1 MKDTIS
7 PITLEIMGNSI
18 LSVAEEMGVILVK
31 TAYSTNI
38 KERKDA
44 STAIFDGKGRMIAQ
58 AEHVPMHLGSM
69 RSVVTEILKKY
80 QIHTIQPGDMFI
92 TNDPYTGGGTHLPDI
107 TMVEPVF
114 VEGKIVAF
122 VANIA
127 HHSDIGGKVP
137 GSTSSDAESIFQEGI
152 RIPLIKICRQGQ
164 IVEETIEFILNNTRT
179 PEERRGD
186 LYAQISCNKAG
197 TKRMIEIINKY
208 GKEKFAKYTDGL
220 LDYAENLMRAGI
232 KKLPDGEYSF
242 EDYLDDDGV
251 ELNKPVP
258 IKVKI
263 TIEGDK
269 AIVDFDGTSPQVKG
283 PLNLVL
289 SGTLTTV
296 FYCFKAIAGPTIF
309 ANEGIYRVIEV
320 KTPKNSIVN
329 CSTPAPVG
337 VRIDTAQRIAD
348 VIFGALAKAAPDRVI
363 AACNSS
369 VTSAI
374 FSGVN
379 PKNNNYFVYLET
391 IAGGSGAHHEN
402 DGLSGVQVHMTNTS
416 NLPVEALE
424 REYPILVESYKFAQ
438 DSGGPGFHRGGLGL
452 ERRFRMLGDN
462 LSFTGLGERHKFS
475 PWGISGGGS
484 GHPGSFWIQKDG
496 RNKEKLNSKVSN
508 INLQKD
514 DVIIVITPGAG
525 GYGNPMERPI
535 DKVLQDVKEGKVS
548 IESAKKDYGVIIN
561 EEQLDVDLEAT
572 EKYRNNI
579 NPIS

>member
-1 MKDTIS
+1 MTKNEIS
-7 PITLEIMGNSI
+7 PITLEIMGNLI

-69 RSVVTEILKKY
+69 LSVVTEILKKFPVD
-80 QIHTIQPGDMFI
+80 TIEPGDMFI

-114 VEGKIVAF
+114 VEGKIAAF

-137 GSTSSDAESIFQEGI
+137 GSTSADAESIFQEGI
-152 RIPLIKICRQGQ
+152 RIPLVKICRKGE
-164 IVEETIEFILNNTRT
+164 IVDESIEFILNNTRT
-179 PEERRGD
+179 AEERKGD
-186 LYAQISCNKAG
+186 LFAQISCNKAG
-197 TKRMIEIINKY
+197 TKRMKEVINKY
-208 GKEKFAKYTDGL
+208 GVEKFSLYTDGL
-220 LDYAENLMRAGI
+220 LNYAENLMRVGI
-232 KKLPDGEYSF
+232 KNLPDGEYSF

-251 ELNKPVP
+251 DLNKPVP

-263 TIEGDK
+263 TIKDDK
-269 AIVDFDGTSPQVKG
+269 AIVDFDGSSPQVKG

-309 ANEGIYRVIEV
+309 ANEGIYRAIQV
-320 KTPKNSIVN
+320 KAPENSIVN

-337 VRIDTAQRIAD
+337 VRIDAAQRIAD
-348 VIFGALAKAAPDRVI
+348 VIFGALAKATPERVI

-379 PKNNNYFVYLET
+379 PETNNYFVYLET
-391 IAGGSGAHHEN
+391 IAGGSGAHQKN

-424 REYPILVESYKFAQ
+424 REYPIMVETYKFAE
-438 DSGGPGFHRGGLGL
+438 DSGGPGYHRGGLGL
-452 ERRFRMLGDN
+452 ERQFRMLGDN
-462 LSFTGLGERHKFS
+462 LNYTGLGERHVFS
-475 PWGISGGGS
+475 PWGISEGKNGA
-484 GHPGSFWIQKDG
+484 PGSFWLEKDG
-496 RNKEKLNSKVSN
+496 QDKEKLNSKVSD
-508 INLQKD
+508 ISLKKD
-514 DVIIVITPGAG
+514 DLITVHTPGAG
-525 GYGNPMERPI
+525 GYGNPMDRPVE
-535 DKVLQDVKEGKVS
+535 KVLQDVKEGKVS
-548 IESAKKDYGVIIN
+548 VSSAKHDYGVIISQDL
-561 EEQLDVDLEAT
+561 EAVDLEAT
-572 EKYRNNI
+572 KKYRADNK
-579 NPIS
+579 

>member
-1 MKDTIS
+1 MMTKNEIS
-7 PITLEIMGNSI
+7 PITLEIMGNLI

-69 RSVVTEILKKY
+69 LSVVTEILKKFPVD
-80 QIHTIQPGDMFI
+80 TIEPGDMFI

-114 VEGKIVAF
+114 VEGKIAAF

-137 GSTSSDAESIFQEGI
+137 GSTSADAESIFQEGI
-152 RIPLIKICRQGQ
+152 RIPLVKICRKGE
-164 IVEETIEFILNNTRT
+164 IVDESIEFILNNTRT
-179 PEERRGD
+179 AEERKGD
-186 LYAQISCNKAG
+186 LFAQISCNKAG
-197 TKRMIEIINKY
+197 TKRMKEVINKY
-208 GKEKFAKYTDGL
+208 GVEKFSLYTDGL
-220 LDYAENLMRAGI
+220 LNYAENLMRVGI
-232 KKLPDGEYSF
+232 KNLPDGEYSF

-251 ELNKPVP
+251 DLNKPVP

-263 TIEGDK
+263 TIKDDK
-269 AIVDFDGTSPQVKG
+269 AIVDFEGSSPQVKG

-309 ANEGIYRVIEV
+309 ANEGIYRAIQV
-320 KTPKNSIVN
+320 KAPENSIVN

-337 VRIDTAQRIAD
+337 VRIDAAQRIAD
-348 VIFGALAKAAPDRVI
+348 VIFGALAKATPERVI

-379 PKNNNYFVYLET
+379 PETNNYFVYLET
-391 IAGGSGAHHEN
+391 IAGGSGAHQKN

-424 REYPILVESYKFAQ
+424 REYPIMVETYKFAE
-438 DSGGPGFHRGGLGL
+438 DSGGPGYHRGGLGL
-452 ERRFRMLGDN
+452 ERQFRMLGDN
-462 LSFTGLGERHKFS
+462 LNYTGLGERHVFS
-475 PWGISGGGS
+475 PWGISGGKNGA
-484 GHPGSFWIQKDG
+484 PGSFWLEKNGQD
-496 RNKEKLNSKVSN
+496 KEKLNSKVSD
-508 INLQKD
+508 ISLKKD
-514 DVIIVITPGAG
+514 DLITVHTPGAG
-525 GYGNPMERPI
+525 GYGNPMDRPVE
-535 DKVLQDVKEGKVS
+535 KVLQDVKEGKVS
-548 IESAKKDYGVIIN
+548 VTSAKHDYGVIISRDL
-561 EEQLDVDLEAT
+561 EAVDLEAT
-572 EKYRNNI
+572 KKYRADNK
-579 NPIS
+579 

>member
-1 MKDTIS
+1 MMTKNEIS
-7 PITLEIMGNSI
+7 PITLEIMGNLI

-69 RSVVTEILKKY
+69 LSVVTEILKKFPVD
-80 QIHTIQPGDMFI
+80 TIEPGDMFI

-114 VEGKIVAF
+114 VEGKIAAF

-137 GSTSSDAESIFQEGI
+137 GSTSADAESIFQEGI
-152 RIPLIKICRQGQ
+152 RIPLVKICRKGE
-164 IVEETIEFILNNTRT
+164 IVDESIEFILNNTRT
-179 PEERRGD
+179 AEERKGD
-186 LYAQISCNKAG
+186 LFAQISCNKAG
-197 TKRMIEIINKY
+197 TKRMKEVINKY
-208 GKEKFAKYTDGL
+208 GVEKFSLYTDGL
-220 LDYAENLMRAGI
+220 LNYAENLMRVGI
-232 KKLPDGEYSF
+232 KNLPDGEYSF

-251 ELNKPVP
+251 DLNKPVP

-263 TIEGDK
+263 TIKDDK
-269 AIVDFDGTSPQVKG
+269 AIVDFEGSSPQVKG

-309 ANEGIYRVIEV
+309 ANEGIYRAIQV
-320 KTPKNSIVN
+320 KAPENSIVN

-337 VRIDTAQRIAD
+337 VRIDSAQRIAD
-348 VIFGALAKAAPDRVI
+348 VIFGALAKATPERVI

-379 PKNNNYFVYLET
+379 PETNNYFVYLET
-391 IAGGSGAHHEN
+391 IAGGSGAHQKN

-424 REYPILVESYKFAQ
+424 REYPIMVETYKFAE
-438 DSGGPGFHRGGLGL
+438 DSGGPGYHRGGLGL
-452 ERRFRMLGDN
+452 ERQFRMLGNN
-462 LSFTGLGERHKFS
+462 LNYTGLGERHVFS
-475 PWGISGGGS
+475 PWGISGGKNGA
-484 GHPGSFWIQKDG
+484 PGSFWLEKNGQD
-496 RNKEKLNSKVSN
+496 KEKLNSKVSD
-508 INLQKD
+508 ISLKKD
-514 DVIIVITPGAG
+514 DLITVHTPGAG
-525 GYGNPMERPI
+525 GYGNPMDRPVE
-535 DKVLQDVKEGKVS
+535 KVLQDVKEGKVS
-548 IESAKKDYGVIIN
+548 VTSAKHDYGVIISRDL
-561 EEQLDVDLEAT
+561 EAVDLEAT
-572 EKYRNNI
+572 KKYRADNK
-579 NPIS
+579 

>member
-1 MKDTIS
+1 MMTKNEIS
-7 PITLEIMGNSI
+7 PITLEIMGNLI

-69 RSVVTEILKKY
+69 LSVVTEILKKFPVD
-80 QIHTIQPGDMFI
+80 TIEPGDMFI

-114 VEGKIVAF
+114 VEGKIAAF

-137 GSTSSDAESIFQEGI
+137 GSTSADAESIFQEGI
-152 RIPLIKICRQGQ
+152 RIPLVKICRKGE
-164 IVEETIEFILNNTRT
+164 IVDESIEFILNNTRT
-179 PEERRGD
+179 AEERKGD
-186 LYAQISCNKAG
+186 LFAQISCNKAG
-197 TKRMIEIINKY
+197 TKRMKEVINKY
-208 GKEKFAKYTDGL
+208 GVEKFSLYTDGL
-220 LDYAENLMRAGI
+220 LNYAENLMRVGI
-232 KKLPDGEYSF
+232 KNLPDGEYSF

-251 ELNKPVP
+251 DLNKPVP

-263 TIEGDK
+263 TIKDDK
-269 AIVDFDGTSPQVKG
+269 AIVDFEGSSPQVKG

-309 ANEGIYRVIEV
+309 ANEGIYRAIQV
-320 KTPKNSIVN
+320 KAPENSIVN

-337 VRIDTAQRIAD
+337 VRIDAAQRIAD
-348 VIFGALAKAAPDRVI
+348 VIFGALAKATPERVI

-379 PKNNNYFVYLET
+379 PETNNYFVYLET
-391 IAGGSGAHHEN
+391 IAGGSGAHQKN

-424 REYPILVESYKFAQ
+424 REYPIMVETYKFAE
-438 DSGGPGFHRGGLGL
+438 DSGGPGYHRGGLGL
-452 ERRFRMLGDN
+452 ERQFRMLGNN
-462 LSFTGLGERHKFS
+462 LNYTGLGERHVFS
-475 PWGISGGGS
+475 PWGISGGKNGA
-484 GHPGSFWIQKDG
+484 PGSFWLEKNGQD
-496 RNKEKLNSKVSN
+496 KEKLNSKVSD
-508 INLQKD
+508 ISLKKD
-514 DVIIVITPGAG
+514 DLITVHTPGAG
-525 GYGNPMERPI
+525 GYGNPMDRPVE
-535 DKVLQDVKEGKVS
+535 KVLQDVKEGKVS
-548 IESAKKDYGVIIN
+548 VTSAKHDYGVIIS
-561 EEQLDVDLEAT
+561 EDLEAVDLEAT
-572 EKYRNNI
+572 KKYRADNK
-579 NPIS
+579 

>member
-1 MKDTIS
+1 MKNEIS
-7 PITLEIMGNSI
+7 PITLEIMGNLI

-69 RSVVTEILKKY
+69 LTVVTEILKKFPVD
-80 QIHTIQPGDMFI
+80 TIEPGDMFI

-114 VEGKIVAF
+114 VEGKIAAF

-137 GSTSSDAESIFQEGI
+137 GSTSADAESVFQEGI
-152 RIPLIKICRQGQ
+152 RIPLVKICRKGE
-164 IVEETIEFILNNTRT
+164 VVDESIEFILNNTRT
-179 PEERRGD
+179 PEERKGD
-186 LYAQISCNKAG
+186 LFAQISCNKAG
-197 TKRMIEIINKY
+197 TKRMKEVINKY
-208 GKEKFAKYTDGL
+208 GVDMFSTYTDGL
-220 LDYAENLMRAGI
+220 LKYAENLMRVGI
-232 KKLPDGEYSF
+232 KNLPDGEYSF

-263 TIEGDK
+263 TIKDDK
-269 AIVDFDGTSPQVKG
+269 AIVDFEGSSPQVKG

-309 ANEGIYRVIEV
+309 ANEGIYRTIEV
-320 KTPKNSIVN
+320 KAPDHSIVN
-329 CSTPAPVG
+329 CSAPAPVG
-337 VRIDTAQRIAD
+337 VRIDAAQRIAD
-348 VIFGALAKAAPDRVI
+348 VIFGALAKATPERVI

-379 PKNNNYFVYLET
+379 PETNNYFVYLET
-391 IAGGSGAHHEN
+391 IAGGSGAHQNN

-424 REYPILVESYKFAQ
+424 REYPIMVETYKFAE
-438 DSGGPGFHRGGLGL
+438 DSGGPGLHRGGLGL
-452 ERRFRMLGDN
+452 ERQFRMLGDN
-462 LSFTGLGERHKFS
+462 LNYTGLGERHVFS
-475 PWGISGGGS
+475 PWGISGGKNGA
-484 GHPGSFWIQKDG
+484 PGSFWLEKVDQE
-496 RNKEKLNSKVSN
+496 KEKLNSKVSD
-508 INLQKD
+508 ISLQKD
-514 DVIIVITPGAG
+514 DLITVFTPGAG

-535 DKVLQDVKEGKVS
+535 EKVFKDFKEGKVS
-548 IESAKKDYGVIIN
+548 VESAEKDYGVIFTKDLN
-561 EEQLDVDLEAT
+561 EVDIEAT
-572 EKYRNNI
+572 KKHRADHV
-579 NPIS
+579 

>member
-1 MKDTIS
+1 MMTKNEIS
-7 PITLEIMGNSI
+7 PITLEIMGNLI

-69 RSVVTEILKKY
+69 LSVVTEILKKFPVD
-80 QIHTIQPGDMFI
+80 TIEPGDMFI

-114 VEGKIVAF
+114 VEGKIAAF

-137 GSTSSDAESIFQEGI
+137 GSTSADAESIFQEGI
-152 RIPLIKICRQGQ
+152 RIPLVKICRKGE
-164 IVEETIEFILNNTRT
+164 VVDESIEFILNNTRT
-179 PEERRGD
+179 AEERKGD
-186 LYAQISCNKAG
+186 LFAQISCNKAG
-197 TKRMIEIINKY
+197 TKRMKEVINKY
-208 GKEKFAKYTDGL
+208 GVEKFSIYTDGL
-220 LDYAENLMRAGI
+220 LNYAENLMRVGI
-232 KKLPDGEYSF
+232 KNLPDGEYSF

-251 ELNKPVP
+251 DLNKPVP

-263 TIEGDK
+263 TIKDDK
-269 AIVDFDGTSPQVKG
+269 AIVDFDGSSPQVKG

-309 ANEGIYRVIEV
+309 ANEGIYRAIQV
-320 KTPKNSIVN
+320 KAPENSIVN

-337 VRIDTAQRIAD
+337 VRIDAAQRIAD
-348 VIFGALAKAAPDRVI
+348 VIFGALAKATPERVI

-379 PKNNNYFVYLET
+379 PETNNYFVYLET
-391 IAGGSGAHHEN
+391 IAGGSGAHQKN

-424 REYPILVESYKFAQ
+424 REYPIMVETYKFAE
-438 DSGGPGFHRGGLGL
+438 DSGGPGYHRGGLGL
-452 ERRFRMLGDN
+452 ERQFRMLGDN
-462 LSFTGLGERHKFS
+462 LNYTGLGERHVFS
-475 PWGISGGGS
+475 PWGISGGKNGA
-484 GHPGSFWIQKDG
+484 PGSFWLEKNGQD
-496 RNKEKLNSKVSN
+496 KEKLNSKVSD
-508 INLQKD
+508 ISLKKD
-514 DVIIVITPGAG
+514 DLITVHTPGAG
-525 GYGNPMERPI
+525 GYGNPMDRPVE
-535 DKVLQDVKEGKVS
+535 KVLQDVKEGKVS
-548 IESAKKDYGVIIN
+548 VSSAKHDYGVIISQDL
-561 EEQLDVDLEAT
+561 EAVDLEAT
-572 EKYRNNI
+572 KKYRADNK
-579 NPIS
+579 

>member
-1 MKDTIS
+1 MMTKNEIS
-7 PITLEIMGNSI
+7 PITLEIMGNLI

-69 RSVVTEILKKY
+69 LSVVTEILKKFPVD
-80 QIHTIQPGDMFI
+80 TIEPGDMFI

-114 VEGKIVAF
+114 VEGKIAAF

-137 GSTSSDAESIFQEGI
+137 GSTSADAESIFQEGI
-152 RIPLIKICRQGQ
+152 RIPLVKICRKGE
-164 IVEETIEFILNNTRT
+164 IVDESIEFILNNTRT
-179 PEERRGD
+179 AEERKGD
-186 LYAQISCNKAG
+186 LFAQISCNKAG
-197 TKRMIEIINKY
+197 TKRMKEVINKY
-208 GKEKFAKYTDGL
+208 GVEKFSLYTDGL
-220 LDYAENLMRAGI
+220 LNYAENLMRVGI
-232 KKLPDGEYSF
+232 KNLPDGEYSF

-251 ELNKPVP
+251 DLNKPVP

-263 TIEGDK
+263 TIKDDK
-269 AIVDFDGTSPQVKG
+269 AIVDFEGSSPQVKG

-309 ANEGIYRVIEV
+309 ANEGIYRAIQV
-320 KTPKNSIVN
+320 KAPENSIVN

-337 VRIDTAQRIAD
+337 VRIDSAQRIAD
-348 VIFGALAKAAPDRVI
+348 VIFGALAKATPERVI

-379 PKNNNYFVYLET
+379 PETNNYFVYLET
-391 IAGGSGAHHEN
+391 IAGGSGAHQKN

-424 REYPILVESYKFAQ
+424 REYPIMVETYKFAE
-438 DSGGPGFHRGGLGL
+438 DSGGPGYHRGGLGL
-452 ERRFRMLGDN
+452 ERQFRMLGDN
-462 LSFTGLGERHKFS
+462 LNYTGLGERHVFS
-475 PWGISGGGS
+475 PWGISGGKNGA
-484 GHPGSFWIQKDG
+484 PGSFWLEKNGQD
-496 RNKEKLNSKVSN
+496 KEKLNSKVSD
-508 INLQKD
+508 ISLKKD
-514 DVIIVITPGAG
+514 DLITVHTPGAG
-525 GYGNPMERPI
+525 GYGNPMDRPVE
-535 DKVLQDVKEGKVS
+535 KVLQDVKEGKVS
-548 IESAKKDYGVIIN
+548 VTSAKHDYGVIISRDL
-561 EEQLDVDLEAT
+561 EAVDLEAT
-572 EKYRNNI
+572 KKYRADNK
-579 NPIS
+579 

>member
-1 MKDTIS
+1 MMTKNEIS
-7 PITLEIMGNSI
+7 PITLEIMGNLI

-69 RSVVTEILKKY
+69 LSVVTEILKKFPVD
-80 QIHTIQPGDMFI
+80 TIEPGDMFI

-114 VEGKIVAF
+114 VEGKIAAF

-137 GSTSSDAESIFQEGI
+137 GSTSADAESIFQEGI
-152 RIPLIKICRQGQ
+152 RIPLVKICRKGE
-164 IVEETIEFILNNTRT
+164 IVDESIEFILNNTRT
-179 PEERRGD
+179 AEERKGD
-186 LYAQISCNKAG
+186 LFAQISCNKAG
-197 TKRMIEIINKY
+197 TKRMKEVINKY
-208 GKEKFAKYTDGL
+208 GVEKFSLYTDGL
-220 LDYAENLMRAGI
+220 LNYAENLMRVGI
-232 KKLPDGEYSF
+232 KNLPDGEYSF

-251 ELNKPVP
+251 DLNKPVP

-263 TIEGDK
+263 TIKDDK
-269 AIVDFDGTSPQVKG
+269 AIVDFEGSSPQVKG

-309 ANEGIYRVIEV
+309 ANEGIYRAIQV
-320 KTPKNSIVN
+320 KAPENSIVN

-337 VRIDTAQRIAD
+337 VRIDSAQRIAD
-348 VIFGALAKAAPDRVI
+348 VIFGALAKATPERVI

-379 PKNNNYFVYLET
+379 PETNNYFVYLET
-391 IAGGSGAHHEN
+391 IAGGSGAHQKN

-424 REYPILVESYKFAQ
+424 REYPIMVETYKFAE
-438 DSGGPGFHRGGLGL
+438 DSGGPGYHRGGLGL
-452 ERRFRMLGDN
+452 ERQFRMLGDN
-462 LSFTGLGERHKFS
+462 LNYTGLGERHVFS
-475 PWGISGGGS
+475 PWGISGGKNGA
-484 GHPGSFWIQKDG
+484 PGSFWLEKNGQD
-496 RNKEKLNSKVSN
+496 KEKLNSKVSD
-508 INLQKD
+508 ISLKKD
-514 DVIIVITPGAG
+514 DLITVHTPGAG
-525 GYGNPMERPI
+525 GYGNPMDRPVE
-535 DKVLQDVKEGKVS
+535 KVLQDVKEGKVS
-548 IESAKKDYGVIIN
+548 VSSAKHDYGVIISQDL
-561 EEQLDVDLEAT
+561 EAVDLEAT
-572 EKYRNNI
+572 KKYRADNK
-579 NPIS
+579 

>member
-1 MKDTIS
+1 MMTKNEIS
-7 PITLEIMGNSI
+7 PITLEIMGNLI

-69 RSVVTEILKKY
+69 LSVVTEILKKFPVD
-80 QIHTIQPGDMFI
+80 TIEPGDMFI

-114 VEGKIVAF
+114 VEGKIAAF

-137 GSTSSDAESIFQEGI
+137 GSTSADAESIFQEGI
-152 RIPLIKICRQGQ
+152 RIPLVKICRKGE
-164 IVEETIEFILNNTRT
+164 IVDESIEFILNNTRT
-179 PEERRGD
+179 AEERKGD
-186 LYAQISCNKAG
+186 LFAQISCNKAG
-197 TKRMIEIINKY
+197 TKRMKEVINKY
-208 GKEKFAKYTDGL
+208 GVEKFSLYTDGL
-220 LDYAENLMRAGI
+220 LNYAENLMRVGI
-232 KKLPDGEYSF
+232 KNLPDGEYSF

-251 ELNKPVP
+251 DLNKPVP

-263 TIEGDK
+263 TIKDDK
-269 AIVDFDGTSPQVKG
+269 AIVDFEGSSPQVKG

-309 ANEGIYRVIEV
+309 ANEGIYRAIQV
-320 KTPKNSIVN
+320 KAPENSIVN

-337 VRIDTAQRIAD
+337 VRIDAAQRIAD
-348 VIFGALAKAAPDRVI
+348 VIFGALAKATPERVI

-379 PKNNNYFVYLET
+379 PETNNYFVYLET
-391 IAGGSGAHHEN
+391 IAGGSGAHQKN

-424 REYPILVESYKFAQ
+424 REYPIMVETYKFAE
-438 DSGGPGFHRGGLGL
+438 DSGGPGYHRGGLGL
-452 ERRFRMLGDN
+452 ERQFRMLGNN
-462 LSFTGLGERHKFS
+462 LNYTGLGERHVFS
-475 PWGISGGGS
+475 PWGISGGKNGA
-484 GHPGSFWIQKDG
+484 PGSFWLEKNGQD
-496 RNKEKLNSKVSN
+496 KEKLNSKVSD
-508 INLQKD
+508 ISLKKD
-514 DVIIVITPGAG
+514 DLITVHTPGAG
-525 GYGNPMERPI
+525 GYGNPMDRPVE
-535 DKVLQDVKEGKVS
+535 KVLQDVKEGKVS
-548 IESAKKDYGVIIN
+548 VTSAKHDYGVIISRDL
-561 EEQLDVDLEAT
+561 EAVDLEAT
-572 EKYRNNI
+572 KKYRADNK
-579 NPIS
+579 